1 MGKNKRQKLQSR
13 PNTKKPKPK
22 HNATSKLSRPAGISK
37 SRPKSTSKPHIQTQ
51 HSAPTIP
58 FSRSDRIL
66 LIGEGDLSFACSLVQ
81 HHNCI
86 NVTATVYESKEE
98 LEGKYPYVG
107 ENVQFLEEGGA
118 VVRYGIDTT
127 KVKGK
132 AGLGGV
138 GVGTVDRVF
147 FNFPHVGGKSTDVNR
162 QVRYN
167 QGILPPA
174 NTLPPQPLPNLKQS
188 S

>member
-1 MGKNKRQKLQSR
+1 
-13 PNTKKPKPK
+13 
-22 HNATSKLSRPAGISK
+22 
-37 SRPKSTSKPHIQTQ
+37 
-51 HSAPTIP
+51 
-58 FSRSDRIL
+58 
-66 LIGEGDLSFACSLVQ
+66 
-81 HHNCI
+81 
-86 NVTATVYESKEE
+86 VTATVYESKEE

-107 ENVQFLEEGGA
+107 ENVQFLEERGA